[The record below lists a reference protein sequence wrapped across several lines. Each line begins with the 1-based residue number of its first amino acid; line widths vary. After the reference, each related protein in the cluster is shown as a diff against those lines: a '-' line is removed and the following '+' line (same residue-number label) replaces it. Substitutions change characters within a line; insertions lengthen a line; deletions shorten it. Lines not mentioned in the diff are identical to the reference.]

1 MDPRDLR
8 ECTETAIGELIEPT
22 AWARCETVNAA
33 ELESLQTILSAW
45 NASTPQDPR
54 SRT

>member
-1 MDPRDLR
+1 MDPNDLR
-8 ECTETAIGELIEPT
+8 ECAEEAIRELIEPV

-33 ELESLQTILSAW
+33 ELESLQTILSGW
-45 NASTPQDPR
+45 N

>member
-8 ECTETAIGELIEPT
+8 ECVEHTIDSLIEPK

-33 ELESLQTILSAW
+33 ELESLQTILSNWRA
-45 NASTPQDPR
+45 DR
-54 SRT
+54 